1 MAQDK
6 KKTGRQHER
15 RVTLPLF
22 AEENSILENIKNSE
36 GFKTD
41 TDGLRFAL
49 QFYKKYRPLMDV
61 LVSFDKTMNSMREE
75 LTNEMKNISW
85 RQNANFEI
93 SEQVLEAVKKQGK

>member
-1 MAQDK
+1 MAQDN

-22 AEENSILENIKNSE
+22 AEENAILDRLKSKEDIKA
-36 GFKTD
+36 D
-41 TDGLRFAL
+41 TDSLRFAL
-49 QFYKKYRPLMDV
+49 HFYDKYRPMIEV
-61 LVSFDKTMNSMREE
+61 LASFERTMNSMKEE

-93 SEQVLEAVKKQGK
+93 SEQVLEAVQRQGK

>member
-1 MAQDK
+1 MAQEK
-6 KKTGRQHER
+6 KNTGRQHER

-22 AEENSILENIKNSE
+22 AEENAILDRLKSKEDIKA
-36 GFKTD
+36 D

-49 QFYKKYRPLMDV
+49 HFYDKYRPMIEV
-61 LVSFDKTMNSMREE
+61 LASFERTMHSMKEE

-93 SEQVLEAVKKQGK
+93 SEQVLEAIQKKGK